1 MLDYF
6 IYGFVTGVAIF
17 ILVKLIAIVAMM
29 WKINEEDILVPI
41 VLLISLLFLG
51 SCAKQDSIDFYPCKD
66 GNCDSVFYVD
76 SPQSYLDD
84 NGYWHVKYWG
94 PKYFTVAGQLD
105 ELHEEYV
112 VNDVPLVE
120 AAYDSNYW
128 VAFDDLSFTVPLYSP
143 FGLETQTG
151 TRISIGTTMTSSST
165 VSVLTYN
172 IGEIAK
178 LMEPLNIAGYQITK
192 NTCFDCPY
200 SERLFATYSQY
211 TYKPRQ
217 NFYLDNRMKGDTLSV
232 YVKATFNT
240 DLGWSEEMNHE
251 LKIIVE

>member
-1 MLDYF
+1 MFDF
-6 IYGFVTGVAIF
+6 IIFLFVFVV
-17 ILVKLIAIVAMM
+17 LVKLVSIVAII
-29 WKINEEDILVPI
+29 WKVNGVEILPHI
-41 VLLISLLFLG
+41 LLLLGLLFLV
-51 SCAKQDSIDFYPCKD
+51 SCSKAYDDYEPYPCKD
-66 GNCDSVFYVD
+66 GRCDSVFYVD
-76 SPQSYLDD
+76 SPKSYIDN
-84 NGYWHVKYWG
+84 NGYWHVEYWG
-94 PKYFTVAGQLD
+94 PKYFTIEGKLD
-105 ELHEEYV
+105 ELYEEYV

-120 AAYDSNYW
+120 VAYDSNYW

-143 FGLETQTG
+143 FGLQTQQG
-151 TRISIGTTMTSSST
+151 TRIPVGN
-165 VSVLTYN
+165 LTYN

-240 DLGWSEEMNHE
+240 DKGWSEEINHE
-251 LKIIVE
+251 LKIIVD

>member
-1 MLDYF
+1 MLDF
-6 IYGFVTGVAIF
+6 IVFLFTFV
-17 ILVKLIAIVAMM
+17 ILVRLIAIVAMM
-29 WKINEEDILVPI
+29 WKINGLNILPH
-41 VLLISLLFLG
+41 LLLLGGMIFLA
-51 SCAKQDSIDFYPCKD
+51 SCEKQDSVDFYPCKD
-66 GNCDSVFYVD
+66 GGCDSVFFVD
-76 SPQSYLDD
+76 SPNSYQDD

-94 PKYFTVAGQLD
+94 PKYFTVEGQLD
-105 ELHEEYV
+105 ELYEEYV

-120 AAYDSNYW
+120 VAYDSNYW
-128 VAFDDLSFTVPLYSP
+128 VAFDDLSFTIPLYSP
-143 FGLETQTG
+143 FGLQSQYG
-151 TRISIGTTMTSSST
+151 TRIPVGN
-165 VSVLTYN
+165 LTYN

-217 NFYLDNRMKGDTLSV
+217 QFYLDNRMKGDTLSV

-251 LKIIVE
+251 LKIIID

>member
-1 MLDYF
+1 MMFLEGF
-6 IYGFVTGVAIF
+6 ITGI
-17 ILVKLIAIVAMM
+17 ILLVLVRLITIVAMM
-29 WKINEEDILVPI
+29 WKVNGIDILPHLI
-41 VLLISLLFLG
+41 LLGGLLFLA
-51 SCAKQDSIDFYPCKD
+51 SCEKQDNIDFYPCKD
-66 GNCDSVFYVD
+66 GNCDSVFYID
-76 SPQSYLDD
+76 SPQSYIDD

-120 AAYDSNYW
+120 VAYDSNYW
-128 VAFDDLSFTVPLYSP
+128 VAFDDLLFTVPLYSP
-143 FGLETQTG
+143 FGLQTSTG
-151 TRISIGTTMTSSST
+151 NRIPIGN
-165 VSVLTYN
+165 LTYN

-211 TYKPRQ
+211 NYKPRQ